1 MKQKA
6 QTIYDKMRADCVQPH
21 SMSGIWTE
29 DVEKDPEWLVIYASE
44 HMDDKGNIQ
53 RDGFNVSSYQLLP
66 FCFY

>member
-1 MKQKA
+1 
-6 QTIYDKMRADCVQPH
+6 VQPH